1 LREMFRVSQ
10 KGFTF
15 LELIAVLIV
24 LAIMTAVAV
33 SRLNNN
39 DAEVV
44 TGADTLKMHLRYA
57 QTMAMN
63 SNPNAPADQTVWGIS
78 CSGSSYW
85 LFRGTNPNAEA
96 NIIRLPDDEKY
107 IDVDRTINLSE
118 KKISVTSFTV
128 FFDNRGI
135 PYSDYPG
142 TQWPGTAITVSP
154 ASGSGATVNIN
165 ITPFTGYIP

>member
-1 LREMFRVSQ
+1 MREMFKMSQ

-33 SRLNNN
+33 SRATNN

-44 TGADTLKMHLRYA
+44 TGADTLKAHIRYA

-63 SNPNAPADQTVWGIS
+63 SNPNAGDETIWGIS

-85 LFRGTNPNAEA
+85 LFRGTAPAA
-96 NIIRLPDDEKY
+96 DIIRLPDDEKY
-107 IDVDRTINLSE
+107 ISGDRTINLTQ
-118 KKISVTSFTV
+118 KKMSVTSFTV
-128 FFDNRGI
+128 YFDNRGI
-135 PYSDYPG
+135 PYSPLG
-142 TQWPGTAITVSP
+142 TQWPGTVITVSP
-154 ASGSGATVNIN
+154 ASGSGTTVNIN
-165 ITPFTGYIP
+165 ITPFTGYVP

>member
-1 LREMFRVSQ
+1 MREMFRCHKRVY
-10 KGFTF
+10 F

-85 LFRGTNPNAEA
+85 LFRVPILTQKQISFAC
-96 NIIRLPDDEKY
+96 RMM
-107 IDVDRTINLSE
+107 
-118 KKISVTSFTV
+118 KIY
-128 FFDNRGI
+128 RRR
-135 PYSDYPG
+135 
-142 TQWPGTAITVSP
+142 
-154 ASGSGATVNIN
+154 
-165 ITPFTGYIP
+165 